1 MIDEKRQELGNLLRD
16 NFNIVF
22 TNLVNERCGSNIKNE
37 KQTYTKLAEELGI
50 TYQAL
55 INYKKDRM
63 PEYKQLAFI
72 KDYFD
77 VSYSYLLGETKKK
90 NVNSTGFNFDLS
102 GSALSKLELI
112 SNKGKNGNYVYG
124 SITHMLEYLLLEENN
139 TTLKLL
145 SYLLIANKV
154 ERDTKKIDYIKF
166 LLLNKIIDN
175 IDFMSN
181 ELNLPNEILINVYE
195 KLKNEVE

>member
-72 KDYFD
+72 KDYFA
-77 VSYSYLLGETKKK
+77 VSYSYLLGETKKR

-154 ERDTKKIDYIKF
+154 ESDTKKIDYIKF

>member
-37 KQTYTKLAEELGI
+37 KQTYTNLAEELGI

-112 SNKGKNGNYVYG
+112 SNKGKNGNYVYS

-154 ERDTKKIDYIKF
+154 ESDTKKIDYIKF

-175 IDFMSN
+175 INFMSN

>member
-1 MIDEKRQELGNLLRD
+1 MKLTELLSNLD

-22 TNLVNERCGSNIKNE
+22 TNLVKERCGSNIKNE

-112 SNKGKNGNYVYG
+112 SNKGKNGNYVYS

-154 ERDTKKIDYIKF
+154 ESDTKKIDYIKF

-175 IDFMSN
+175 INFMSN